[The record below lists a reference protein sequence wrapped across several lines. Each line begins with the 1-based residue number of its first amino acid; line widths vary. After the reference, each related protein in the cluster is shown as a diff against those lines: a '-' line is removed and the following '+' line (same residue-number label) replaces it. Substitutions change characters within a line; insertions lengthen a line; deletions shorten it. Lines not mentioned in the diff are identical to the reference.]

1 MKEPTDRTWTFL
13 RRHLLLV
20 ACAAVALN
28 GASAQTSRP
37 ASGSLLSPQRT
48 TILTGGCKV
57 SQMQLRIRTGNDDLR
72 GGGNNLNVEIHFTDG
87 TTQFANNVN
96 KSANWGNNSINTVQI
111 PLTKPAAPNE
121 VKQIRLI
128 HLAQGGYTPPQGAG
142 VGTLGTAAAPITLA
156 NGVKSED
163 NWDMAQF
170 QASGL
175 GNGLSSIPI
184 ASFGAHRFT
193 GSDPS
198 LDINPFSNAMCPNS
212 GQVTALEFSF
222 NTGNDDLRGGKDN
235 LNIVLNLADGTSQAE
250 LNANQSQSWKDGS
263 NHQLSVV
270 LNRPVTLD
278 QIRSITLETTFTGG
292 NGGDNWNM
300 NSVAISAFV
309 NGKIVPVT
317 TSGFHR
323 FSADWT
329 GPKAKTLTIA
339 LK

>member
-1 MKEPTDRTWTFL
+1 MKEPTDRTWIFL
-13 RRHLLLV
+13 WRHLLLV
-20 ACAAVALN
+20 ACAVVALN

-37 ASGSLLSPQRT
+37 ASGSLLSPHRK
-48 TILTGGCKV
+48 TILAAGCKV

-72 GGGNNLNVEIHFTDG
+72 GGGNNLNVEIHFADG

-96 KSANWGNNSINTVQI
+96 KNANWGNNSINTVQI
-111 PLTKPAAPNE
+111 PLTKPAAPSE

-142 VGTLGTAAAPITLA
+142 VGTLGTVAAPIMLA

-175 GNGLSSIPI
+175 GNGFSSIPI

-193 GSDPS
+193 GSEPS
-198 LDINPFSNAMCPNS
+198 LDINTLPNAMCPSS

-235 LNIVLNLADGTSQAE
+235 LNIVLNFADGTSQAE

-292 NGGDNWNM
+292 KWWRQLEHELSGDLCVCERENH
-300 NSVAISAFV
+300 SPGDFGLS
-309 NGKIVPVT
+309 
-317 TSGFHR
+317 S
-323 FSADWT
+323 
-329 GPKAKTLTIA
+329 L
-339 LK
+339 